1 MKGQHIILPPWCPF
15 CGQRIGRPHEP
26 EKRSLGEFPVGRC
39 SCGAAYACDA
49 TGHNVGSAMIEAMV
63 YACNDDWDTAW
74 SLVPEEDYLT
84 GRIERYDEVTHQV
97 VETGNLDGRAVRGVL
112 YFVRLHRDLA
122 EIMDRRRRAEE
133 AAAAGEPVEPER
145 DPGRKRQRAS
155 KSLVRELVAAG
166 DTDGLVDLLFDDKRT
181 LGFLQRLLYTPD
193 DHFRWQAIDAMGRAC
208 GRYAS
213 RHPGPVSDLLHR
225 LFAAADDSAASSWG
239 TVEAIG
245 AIIAGRPNIFGAF
258 TRHLLRYMNDPGR
271 QALVIWSLG
280 TVADKRPDLIRNLPF
295 FHFFRYLK
303 HPDPQVR
310 GLTLRLLER
319 IRATEARSE
328 IAALAGDQAE
338 FTWFDDG
345 DFQTATVGELAR
357 RVLTTLEKGPPP
369 GLQAAPAAPAPPPSP
384 LAGERP

>member
-49 TGHNVGSAMIEAMV
+49 TGHNVGGAMIEAMV

-84 GRIERYDEVTHQV
+84 GRIERYDEITHQV

-122 EIMDRRRRAEE
+122 EIMERARRAEE
-133 AAAAGEPVEPER
+133 AKAAGEPIEPER
-145 DPGRKRQRAS
+145 DPNRKRRRAS
-155 KSLVRELVAAG
+155 KTLVQELVTAG
-166 DTDGLVDLLFDDKRT
+166 DIDGLVDLLFDDKRT

-193 DHFRWQAIDAMGRAC
+193 ERLRWRVIDALGHAC

-225 LFAAADDSAASSWG
+225 LFAAADDSASSSWG

-245 AIIAGRPNIFGAF
+245 AIIAGRANIFGAF
-258 TRHLLRYMNDPGR
+258 TRHLLRYMNDPAR
-271 QALVIWSLG
+271 QPLVIWALG
-280 TVADKRPDLIRNLPF
+280 TVAAKRPDLIRNLPF

-303 HPDPQVR
+303 HPDAQVR

-319 IRATEARSE
+319 IAASEARSDIE
-328 IAALAGDQAE
+328 ALTEDPAE
-338 FTWFDDG
+338 VTWFEDG
-345 DFQTATVGELAR
+345 DFLRASVGELAR
-357 RVLTTLEKGPPP
+357 RVLATLEKAPPAQQLVHIAP
-369 GLQAAPAAPAPPPSP
+369 KPLPSPAA
-384 LAGERP
+384 GD